1 MAPGGCSF
9 LPDAPFKILR
19 LGNRSAKLATFLDY
33 SPPCQVLII
42 IYPEKFFFSLN
53 LYLYTILFLRKEKN
67 SVSIDLFLLRWIF
80 LLFLCKAKWNLLV
93 FLSYFYH
100 PLSFI
105 RYYFVNWFIYSWILS
120 FQLIFII
127 VSNGNKNVNSLLC
140 LLGIYIR

>member
-42 IYPEKFFFSLN
+42 IYPENFFFSLN

-67 SVSIDLFLLRWIF
+67 SVSIDLFLPRWIF
-80 LLFLCKAKWNLLV
+80 LLLLCKANLKLV
-93 FLSYFYH
+93 GFLELFLS
-100 PLSFI
+100 SFI
-105 RYYFVNWFIYSWILS
+105 VYQILFCKLIYLFVNSFISINFDYCFEWK
-120 FQLIFII
+120 Q
-127 VSNGNKNVNSLLC
+127 K
-140 LLGIYIR
+140 R

>member
-42 IYPEKFFFSLN
+42 IYPENFFFSLN

-67 SVSIDLFLLRWIF
+67 SVSIHLFLLRWIF
-80 LLFLCKAKWNLLV
+80 LLFLCKANLKLV
-93 FLSYFYH
+93 GFLELFLS
-100 PLSFI
+100 SFI
-105 RYYFVNWFIYSWILS
+105 IYQILFCKLIYLFVNSFISINFDYCFEWK
-120 FQLIFII
+120 Q
-127 VSNGNKNVNSLLC
+127 K
-140 LLGIYIR
+140 R

>member
-42 IYPEKFFFSLN
+42 IYPENFFFSLN

-67 SVSIDLFLLRWIF
+67 SVSIDLFLPRWIF
-80 LLFLCKAKWNLLV
+80 LLLLCKANLKLV
-93 FLSYFYH
+93 GFLELFLS
-100 PLSFI
+100 SFI
-105 RYYFVNWFIYSWILS
+105 VYQILFCKLIYLFVNSFISINFHYC
-120 FQLIFII
+120 FERKQ
-127 VSNGNKNVNSLLC
+127 K
-140 LLGIYIR
+140 R

>member
-42 IYPEKFFFSLN
+42 IYPENFSFSLN

-67 SVSIDLFLLRWIF
+67 SVSIDLFLPRWIF
-80 LLFLCKAKWNLLV
+80 LLLLCKANLKLV
-93 FLSYFYH
+93 GFLELFLS
-100 PLSFI
+100 SFI
-105 RYYFVNWFIYSWILS
+105 VYQILFCKLIYLFVNSFISINFHYC
-120 FQLIFII
+120 FERKQ
-127 VSNGNKNVNSLLC
+127 K
-140 LLGIYIR
+140 R